1 MVGCRGHQCERSF
14 FSFLSFPASIASC
27 VRPLMAKAKPTQLCL
42 GYRDLIAVPPD
53 LAAKHRVRS

>member
-1 MVGCRGHQCERSF
+1 MVVVVINVNDP
-14 FSFLSFPASIASC
+14 SFLSFLFRRRLRLAC
-27 VRPLMAKAKPTQLCL
+27 VRLMAKAKPTQLCL